1 MSAPKFFQKIEGADL
16 ALVLPLF
23 NEYLTSLQ
31 GSEKLVSNYIVA
43 KGVKW
48 HYGND
53 MTSKQRENKRERVKR
68 LRDEYEA
75 LGYLLRIKESIY
87 EGDTQKAKLLAEQFE
102 AVSSLSE
109 SFKKMTPQVKELIEG
124 PKSEMGPAE
133 PAI

>member
-1 MSAPKFFQKIEGADL
+1 
-16 ALVLPLF
+16 
-23 NEYLTSLQ
+23 
-31 GSEKLVSNYIVA
+31 
-43 KGVKW
+43 
-48 HYGND
+48 
-53 MTSKQRENKRERVKR
+53 MTSKQRENKRERVNR

-109 SFKKMTPQVKELIEG
+109 SVKKMTPQVKELIEG